1 MRKLFVSLI
10 LFSVFGHITAS
21 NVLAQIPNAFSLG
34 IFPPILEINADP
46 PAKVE
51 STITIQNLSEN
62 TRDVAVIFKS
72 FRLSDD
78 GRARIEYISDDNEI
92 IGPDPLILQKVKLY
106 EEDTPV
112 TKVTLEPLES
122 KNLTLIIDI
131 DKESPIGDYY
141 FSVIFLSGTQL
152 ESDKAMVGS
161 PGGIGTNVILSV
173 GRKGEIKGE
182 IVKFEAP
189 FLVTSGPVPLTLLLK
204 NNSAQ
209 YVTPRGRITIKNM
222 LGKDAGRV
230 DILPQYLLSNSQ
242 RYMVDSDQASPSAEL
257 EDQIKKL
264 SSDHN
269 VLIWPGKFML
279 GFYTAQA
286 HVKLS
291 EDGPEFDRTIRFFAL
306 PFSVIFAVSFFSF
319 VLIGI
324 YLRIKRKI

>member
-78 GRARIEYISDDNEI
+78 GRARIEYISDDNEL

-131 DKESPIGDYY
+131 
-141 FSVIFLSGTQL
+141 
-152 ESDKAMVGS
+152 GS